1 MAYILKCTVCISM
14 PYFEET
20 NWYHVLLFENC
31 NENTLINR
39 FIWSQNKYFIIH
51 VDIECENKKDRIQ
64 KTSQIR
70 YVNKWG
76 INISKSW

>member
-1 MAYILKCTVCISM
+1 MAYILKCTVCISI
-14 PYFEET
+14 PYFEKK
-20 NWYHVLLFENC
+20 WYHVLLLEYC
-31 NENTLINR
+31 NDNTLINR

-76 INISKSW
+76 FNISKSW

>member
-20 NWYHVLLFENC
+20 NWYHVLLLENC

-51 VDIECENKKDRIQ
+51 VDIDSENKKDRIQ

-70 YVNKWG
+70 CVNKWG
-76 INISKSW
+76 FNISKSW